1 MNIDGFGEV
10 VVDQLLKLN
19 KIHTFADIY
28 KLTFDDLMLL
38 DLFKEKKANN
48 LIQAIID
55 SKKQPL
61 SKLIVALGIRHI
73 GDKSATILADR
84 FQNIDN
90 LISAKEEDLLS
101 INEIGP
107 ILVQS
112 VLDFFANEQ
121 TLKMIEELKSLGVNT
136 TEPEKDTSFSP
147 LANKTFVLT
156 GELSTL
162 TRKDAENIILSLGG
176 KTTSSVSK
184 KTDYVVVGEN
194 PGSKY
199 DKAVKLGIKIINEN
213 EFKKLTEGKFDI

>member
-61 SKLIVALGIRHI
+61 SKLIFALGIRHI
-73 GDKSATILADR
+73 GDKSAQILANK
-84 FQNIDN
+84 FQNMDN
-90 LISAKEEDLLS
+90 LISSTKDDLLS

-112 VLDFFANEQ
+112 ILDFFKNEQ
-121 TLKMIEELKSLGVNT
+121 TLKMIEELKSLGVNI
-136 TEPEKDTSFSP
+136 TEPEKDNSFSP

-156 GELSTL
+156 GELATL

-176 KTTSSVSK
+176 KTSSSVSK

-199 DKAVKLGIKIINEN
+199 QKAVKLGVKILNEKEFKEIINA
-213 EFKKLTEGKFDI
+213 K

>member
-1 MNIDGFGEV
+1 MNIDGFGEA

-19 KIHTFADIY
+19 KLHTFADIY
-28 KLTFDDLMLL
+28 KLTFDDVMLL

-48 LIQAIID
+48 LIQAITE

-61 SKLIVALGIRHI
+61 NKLIFALGIRHI
-73 GDKSATILADR
+73 GEKSAQILADK
-84 FQNIDN
+84 FENIDN
-90 LISAKEEDLLS
+90 FILATKDDLLS

-112 VLDFFANEQ
+112 ILDFFANKE
-121 TLKMIEELKSLGVNT
+121 TLNMIEELKQLGINI
-136 TEPEKDTSFSP
+136 TEPKKNTSFLP

-162 TRKDAENIILSLGG
+162 TRKDAQNLILSLGG
-176 KTTSSVSK
+176 KATSSVSK

-199 DKAVKLGIKIINEN
+199 DKAVSLGITILTEE
-213 EFKKLTEGKFDI
+213 EFKKLVNKEV

>member
-1 MNIDGFGEV
+1 M
-10 VVDQLLKLN
+10 
-19 KIHTFADIY
+19 
-28 KLTFDDLMLL
+28 
-38 DLFKEKKANN
+38 
-48 LIQAIID
+48 
-55 SKKQPL
+55 
-61 SKLIVALGIRHI
+61 
-73 GDKSATILADR
+73 
-84 FQNIDN
+84 
-90 LISAKEEDLLS
+90 ISAKEEDLLS

-112 VLDFFANEQ
+112 ILDFFENEQ
-121 TLKMIEELKSLGVNT
+121 TLKMIEELKTLGVNT

-162 TRKDAENIILSLGG
+162 TRKNAENIILSLGG

-199 DKAVKLGIKIINEN
+199 DKAVKLGVKILSED
-213 EFKKLTEGKFDI
+213 EFKKITEGNFEI

>member
-1 MNIDGFGEV
+1 
-10 VVDQLLKLN
+10 
-19 KIHTFADIY
+19 
-28 KLTFDDLMLL
+28 MLL
-38 DLFKEKKANN
+38 NLFKEKKANN

-61 SKLIVALGIRHI
+61 SKLIFALGIRHI
-73 GDKSATILADR
+73 GDKSAQILANK
-84 FQNIDN
+84 FQNMDN
-90 LISAKEEDLLS
+90 LISSTKDDLLS

-112 VLDFFANEQ
+112 ILDFFKNEQ
-121 TLKMIEELKSLGVNT
+121 TLKMIEELKSLGVNI
-136 TEPEKDTSFSP
+136 TEPEKDNSFSP

-156 GELSTL
+156 GELATL

-176 KTTSSVSK
+176 KTSSSVSK

-199 DKAVKLGIKIINEN
+199 QKAVKLGVKILNEKEFKEIINA
-213 EFKKLTEGKFDI
+213 K